1 MEFTSNLFV
10 IFVVFFF
17 GLYFLID
24 RYTEDIC
31 IRNGYIAWMSLFFY
45 AVWYPPALIL
55 VLLHSLMA
63 RYGGLWIE
71 WREHKK
77 LPLAVVVSISLGIL
91 AFFKYCNFFLEAA
104 SLTQYRLDIILP
116 LGISFYTFTVIGYYV
131 DLYRGDVPAVDSVTD
146 AALFISFWPHLASGP
161 ILRADNIFQNMKE
174 REPLTLRNVTLAL
187 VLVGTGVVKKILIA
201 DNIGAYVNWNLSFGV
216 KNMNILECWS
226 VVTGFA
232 AQIYADFSGYSD
244 MAIGFALLMGFRLPA
259 NFNYPYRSTSLTE
272 FWRRWHIS
280 LSFWFRD
287 YLYFP
292 LGGNRKGKFRMH
304 LNILIVFVLS
314 GLWHGAAYNFIIWG
328 ALHGAV
334 LVIEKVFERVYFRI
348 HGSIRWVIT
357 FIIVMV
363 AWAFFRLDHTT
374 AFTLVPKLF
383 GLNGSLS
390 FSFGPPCNIMPVFL
404 LLLLPAADHL
414 LRFYRVSDD
423 GFPEPNN
430 SFVTIAA
437 LAVLIPAAI
446 FFWGKPLPFIYFKF

>member
-71 WREHKK
+71 RREHKK

-131 DLYRGDVPAVDSVTD
+131 DLYRGEVPVVDSVTD

-161 ILRADNIFQNMKE
+161 ILRADNIFQNMKQ

-201 DNIGAYVNWNLSFGV
+201 DNI
-216 KNMNILECWS
+216 
-226 VVTGFA
+226 
-232 AQIYADFSGYSD
+232 
-244 MAIGFALLMGFRLPA
+244 
-259 NFNYPYRSTSLTE
+259 
-272 FWRRWHIS
+272 
-280 LSFWFRD
+280 
-287 YLYFP
+287 
-292 LGGNRKGKFRMH
+292 
-304 LNILIVFVLS
+304 
-314 GLWHGAAYNFIIWG
+314 
-328 ALHGAV
+328 
-334 LVIEKVFERVYFRI
+334 
-348 HGSIRWVIT
+348 
-357 FIIVMV
+357 
-363 AWAFFRLDHTT
+363 
-374 AFTLVPKLF
+374 
-383 GLNGSLS
+383 
-390 FSFGPPCNIMPVFL
+390 
-404 LLLLPAADHL
+404 
-414 LRFYRVSDD
+414 
-423 GFPEPNN
+423 
-430 SFVTIAA
+430 
-437 LAVLIPAAI
+437 
-446 FFWGKPLPFIYFKF
+446 